1 MKRFLFG
8 ALLLFLV
15 TSSAVFYYSTRSD
28 LVTTS
33 SESAKIIT
41 IPEQTTAIPLAEKIG
56 QLFIVGHWAKTPVAS
71 TTALIK
77 NHHLGGV
84 VIMSAPEDPNEIRA
98 WVNAWQA
105 VSPLPLII
113 AIDQEGGLVSR
124 LRGPAFTTTSQREIL
139 TAEMAYQIGKERG
152 NELATLGINMNF
164 APVLE
169 KATTPSSFLYER
181 VFADTEHS
189 ATLAGALIQGMAT
202 AGVTGVVKHFPGHPD
217 TATDSHQELP
227 QVPITRGELDLF
239 TAPFAELIKNNPP
252 IALMTAHVQFPE
264 IDSAPA
270 TLSSFFLSTYL
281 RGTLGYNGLI
291 ITDDMIMRAVTS
303 EITSDVATLKAL
315 SAGADVILFA
325 AEPEKVTIAISSI
338 IAAVESGTLPLERID
353 DSYRRIKK
361 FKSTLGTTT
370 VTVLD

>member
-1 MKRFLFG
+1 MGVKEAVISLGIGGSLGFLCE
-8 ALLLFLV
+8 
-15 TSSAVFYYSTRSD
+15 R
-28 LVTTS
+28 
-33 SESAKIIT
+33 
-41 IPEQTTAIPLAEKIG
+41 LAEMPE
-56 QLFIVGHWAKTPVAS
+56 LAKT
-71 TTALIK
+71 
-77 NHHLGGV
+77 
-84 VIMSAPEDPNEIRA
+84 
-98 WVNAWQA
+98 
-105 VSPLPLII
+105 VS
-113 AIDQEGGLVSR
+113 
-124 LRGPAFTTTSQREIL
+124 
-139 TAEMAYQIGKERG
+139 
-152 NELATLGINMNF
+152 
-164 APVLE
+164 
-169 KATTPSSFLYER
+169 
-181 VFADTEHS
+181 
-189 ATLAGALIQGMAT
+189 
-202 AGVTGVVKHFPGHPD
+202 
-217 TATDSHQELP
+217 
-227 QVPITRGELDLF
+227 
-239 TAPFAELIKNNPP
+239 ELIKNNPP